1 MPTKVKLIVPKDRF
15 SKELENRIK
24 EGKILLAKE
33 IPSVSQLYYSRY
45 GYNARTAMQPMQL
58 TDAENAFIAEFGKWT
73 DYNSEMFKQ
82 YFDVT
87 NNEYYTKYHSCGCAS
102 VITVDDDIVQ
112 LYKDELRA
120 KINYLDSFKG
130 KLELLSCSLEEHRNE
145 QKNEKQ
151 PLLFISHSSAD
162 EGIASALVTML
173 RTLGFNKQ
181 NLFCSSVPGYDIA
194 EGEDIYDNLAT
205 KFTEYD
211 IYVIFLLSKNYYDS
225 VACLNEMGATWVLKT
240 KYSTIICPGFDV
252 PDIKGAIN
260 PRKMAVMLG
269 DSKRVNGKLN
279 QLKDHLIEFF
289 HLPEVEDDTIWEND
303 RNEFLKSIE
312 KKD

>member
-1 MPTKVKLIVPKDRF
+1 MYHIRIDYFDDKINAVRTLFDYNYLFKGEIINNVLLPYLIGKMFVFSGVKLENHNIRKVEVYETKTSIEETVEIANTKVAPNVF
-15 SKELENRIK
+15 F
-24 EGKILLAKE
+24 
-33 IPSVSQLYYSRY
+33 
-45 GYNARTAMQPMQL
+45 T
-58 TDAENAFIAEFGKWT
+58 
-73 DYNSEMFKQ
+73 
-82 YFDVT
+82 
-87 NNEYYTKYHSCGCAS
+87 YTKENVLQAS
-102 VITVDDDIVQ
+102 GVSNVTRQ
-112 LYKDELRA
+112 LIQEGQEM
-120 KINYLDSFKG
+120 INLNDTK
-130 KLELLSCSLEEHRNE
+130 E
-145 QKNEKQ
+145 QRVVTIKKKQ

-211 IYVIFLLSKNYYDS
+211 IYVIFLLSKNYYGS

-289 HLPEVEDDTIWEND
+289 HLPKVDDDTIWEND

-312 KKD
+312 KKK

>member
-1 MPTKVKLIVPKDRF
+1 MINLNDTKEQRVVT
-15 SKELENRIK
+15 IK
-24 EGKILLAKE
+24 K
-33 IPSVSQLYYSRY
+33 
-45 GYNARTAMQPMQL
+45 
-58 TDAENAFIAEFGKWT
+58 
-73 DYNSEMFKQ
+73 
-82 YFDVT
+82 
-87 NNEYYTKYHSCGCAS
+87 
-102 VITVDDDIVQ
+102 
-112 LYKDELRA
+112 
-120 KINYLDSFKG
+120 
-130 KLELLSCSLEEHRNE
+130 
-145 QKNEKQ
+145 KQ
-151 PLLFISHSSAD
+151 PLLFISHSSDD

-181 NLFCSSVPGYDIA
+181 NLFCSSVSGYDIA

-211 IYVIFLLSKNYYDS
+211 IYVIFLLSKNYYGS

>member
-1 MPTKVKLIVPKDRF
+1 MYHIRIDYFDDKIKAVRTLYDYNYLFKGEVINNVLLPYLIGKMFVFSGVKLEDHNIRKVEVYETET
-15 SKELENRIK
+15 SIEETVEISN
-24 EGKILLAKE
+24 AKVA
-33 IPSVSQLYYSRY
+33 PNVFF
-45 GYNARTAMQPMQL
+45 T
-58 TDAENAFIAEFGKWT
+58 
-73 DYNSEMFKQ
+73 
-82 YFDVT
+82 
-87 NNEYYTKYHSCGCAS
+87 YTKENVLQAS
-102 VITVDDDIVQ
+102 GVSNVTRQ
-112 LYKDELRA
+112 LIQEGQEM
-120 KINYLDSFKG
+120 INLNDTK
-130 KLELLSCSLEEHRNE
+130 E
-145 QKNEKQ
+145 QRVVTTKKKQ

-162 EGIASALVTML
+162 EGIASALVSML

-194 EGEDIYDNLAT
+194 EGEDIYDSLAT

-279 QLKDHLIEFF
+279 QLKDHLIDFF

-312 KKD
+312 KKK

>member
-1 MPTKVKLIVPKDRF
+1 MYHIRIDYFDDKIKAVRTLYDYNYLFKGEVINNVLLPYLIGKMFVFSGVKLEDHNIRKVEVYETET
-15 SKELENRIK
+15 SIEETVEISN
-24 EGKILLAKE
+24 AKVA
-33 IPSVSQLYYSRY
+33 PNVFF
-45 GYNARTAMQPMQL
+45 T
-58 TDAENAFIAEFGKWT
+58 
-73 DYNSEMFKQ
+73 
-82 YFDVT
+82 
-87 NNEYYTKYHSCGCAS
+87 YTKENVLQAS
-102 VITVDDDIVQ
+102 GVSNVTRQ
-112 LYKDELRA
+112 LIQEGQEM
-120 KINYLDSFKG
+120 INLNDTK
-130 KLELLSCSLEEHRNE
+130 E
-145 QKNEKQ
+145 QRVVTTKKKQ

-162 EGIASALVTML
+162 EGIASAFVSML

-181 NLFCSSVPGYDIA
+181 NLFCSSMPGYDIA

-289 HLPEVEDDTIWEND
+289 HLPEVEDDIIWEND

-312 KKD
+312 KKK